1 MRFLL
6 FTASV
11 ACLLPFATAFYPYH
25 SDDAASKPPSSGK
38 RSLRFPKAVQH
49 DGFTIPLRRT
59 PIRRDNQYNIVRA
72 LPPTQSN
79 SVGVDQ
85 DGDDYSYMGTIM
97 FGTSTEEYHVLLDS
111 GASNTWIMGST
122 CTTPACDAH
131 DTFGTGDSTTL
142 QTTATTFRIV
152 YGTGQVNGIV
162 ASDDARFA
170 GFNVPLTFGI
180 ATNVS
185 AEFLSY
191 PMDGIMGLGRAD
203 LSTSTIGPTIIDV
216 LAQRGL
222 IPRRL
227 YGISLARGS
236 DGPNDGEL
244 NLGAPNPLL
253 FTGELAWVPAVRN
266 TNGFWEIR
274 VDNAGVNGGD
284 GGSADLRGRTAI
296 LDTGTSFILM
306 PPADAQK
313 LHAQLTGSA
322 QNGETFTVPCDT
334 TQTVQ
339 FTLGGVKYGIS
350 NKDFVGASLGG
361 NTCVSNIVGR
371 QTFGATQWL
380 VGATFFKNLYT
391 VFDFEGQRVGFG
403 VKQLPPRPA
412 STVGSQPSSTAP
424 AGATAPPTA
433 PPSTSAQPISSES
446 PSNLSTSLSASAP
459 SHSDTEIPVAPTA
472 VPEVPSSFTTSTTT
486 APDSTAEP
494 VAQATDSPT
503 DAPASSTDSESAT
516 PAETS
521 TSSTG
526 TDAAPPQ
533 GDVEPQAAPTATD
546 VSDAPDAVSTAAAPA
561 AGSSGPV
568 AFDSA
573 AEGRGRRMQGG
584 QALALAMV
592 VGWVVVG

>member
-1 MRFLL
+1 MPATLCY
-6 FTASV
+6 SI
-11 ACLLPFATAFYPYH
+11 LPLPLRRRGIEA
-25 SDDAASKPPSSGK
+25 PSSGK

-49 DGFTIPLRRT
+49 DAFTIPLRRT

-185 AEFLSY
+185 SEFLSY

-227 YGISLARGS
+227 YGISLARDS

-253 FTGELAWVPAVRN
+253 FTGDLAWIPAVSN

-274 VDNAGVNGGD
+274 VDNAGVNGGE

-322 QNGETFTVPCDT
+322 PNGETFTVPCDT

-350 NKDFVGASLGG
+350 NKDFVGASLG
-361 NTCVSNIVGR
+361 
-371 QTFGATQWL
+371 
-380 VGATFFKNLYT
+380 
-391 VFDFEGQRVGFG
+391 E
-403 VKQLPPRPA
+403 
-412 STVGSQPSSTAP
+412 TA
-424 AGATAPPTA
+424 A
-433 PPSTSAQPISSES
+433 
-446 PSNLSTSLSASAP
+446 
-459 SHSDTEIPVAPTA
+459 
-472 VPEVPSSFTTSTTT
+472 
-486 APDSTAEP
+486 
-494 VAQATDSPT
+494 SPT
-503 DAPASSTDSESAT
+503 S
-516 PAETS
+516 
-521 TSSTG
+521 
-526 TDAAPPQ
+526 
-533 GDVEPQAAPTATD
+533 
-546 VSDAPDAVSTAAAPA
+546 
-561 AGSSGPV
+561 
-568 AFDSA
+568 
-573 AEGRGRRMQGG
+573 
-584 QALALAMV
+584 
-592 VGWVVVG
+592 